1 MAGLNL
7 DNLTSDDLNGDSDND
22 SSSAPLTSFKLP
34 TSMPPRSQSKSVGA
48 LSPSMALP
56 PANNLPSP
64 AAKPLDRVETLE
76 EKIARVMAGINLPK
90 NLPAKS
96 PTALPTS
103 SPFERFSLATKSNS
117 NSSLPVSGVQG
128 QTSPLISPNTTAV
141 TEAVPAAVA
150 EKKKTGGAR
159 IVRPGSNNSL
169 VSLAGEEK
177 SETPNPMSKLSP
189 DVVSTRSQPSTPL
202 IPSSSLVKN
211 SSYEISPRDE
221 STMSRGSLVSPSTGG
236 EIIQTLPSTKGIAID
251 ALEPTVIVP
260 PPDLQPEPVNKS
272 EPINLPENSN
282 PTRAIRGGRIV
293 RGDSPS
299 PALASAP
306 SPSLLKSPEV
316 SPRDLPP
323 SLNQPTEST
332 QKLSLLVNEVPLV
345 NNRAALMSPAELSV
359 QKGAALEEDQ
369 TKQVEEDIQEE
380 QEEEEPV
387 VEEPPSP
394 TAIVEEV
401 MEDLSSPSVAQPLA
415 PVETTPMSSEV
426 ATKPAAPL
434 QSRFSSQPF
443 DTPAPPQKS
452 SRVVRP
458 TSTNAAPSS
467 TTPTPTFTR
476 SKSQERS
483 RTPSSGSSV
492 GSSRQTKPTPST
504 PSFTPQQRRIP
515 ELPSALS
522 TVGYTRTPESSSV
535 GGSAHLNKHNHSH
548 NEWSITKRSLSD
560 NTPTHTHTN
569 TSSQLVTVPRYN
581 TQLSNMFPD
590 SSQQLLHDV
599 KVVVRIRPFTVGEI
613 QSGPRR
619 VVSVNGDKLILVNP
633 NAFDAN
639 PDAIAAAAAAVSLEN
654 MRCNDW
660 AKVFCFDNCF
670 WSYDPTDEGDTYVDQ
685 QGIFD
690 ELGASTSQ
698 DILHGISTCCFA
710 YGHTSTGKTYSM
722 FGGDDLGAPSR
733 GGGKDSFIESED
745 DEGNLHLHPSAGLI
759 PRVFMDVLTNVFAD
773 PEVLHDTKITLSFLE
788 IYQEKIRDCLSP
800 INNSAELRVREHPAL
815 GPYVENLT
823 RVEVESVRDVL
834 ELLYRGYEERST
846 ASTLR
851 NRHSSR
857 SHAIATLELSPADAQ
872 DPFATLATGRK
883 ASGGGPASSIPQPL
897 HIQKHTH
904 IRCQMVDLAG
914 SEKDFENEGGG
925 GGGGGSGG
933 TPTRRGRSTHSSG
946 DSALELKMI
955 RRSLSTLGYIIKAL
969 GQGHSP
975 KGLPFR
981 DSVLTWLL
989 KDALSG
995 HSRTTMLATISPS
1008 HTSYDETLQ
1017 TLKYAERLCQII
1029 PSAKPGMESTA
1040 RVSINDTI
1048 DPELSYALAGEFTK
1062 LKHELG
1068 GQAPGSMAAKHLHQ
1082 HTLSDPQ
1089 QRLAKLDPY
1098 RPNYIEDDARYQST
1112 RGGGGGDDRS
1122 TYSMVP
1128 MSASKR
1134 SNHRAGG
1141 GGGGMTHSYNSSLVG
1156 SGHDLLIEQDLKEAY
1171 RQLHGKYVELQIE
1184 LENTRTDRDS
1194 LHLDVKKLQESLER
1208 AESEK
1213 YLGSRSALSDMT
1225 LALRSA
1231 ESEVNELRGVIL
1243 RKEETSDRL
1252 LGELADERQARETVE
1267 RTARA
1272 QVTELI
1278 NRLEA
1283 LHR

>member
-7 DNLTSDDLNGDSDND
+7 ENLTSDDLNEDSDND
-22 SSSAPLTSFKLP
+22 SSSAPLASFKLS
-34 TSMPPRSQSKSVGA
+34 TSIPPRGGSQSKSVGA
-48 LSPSMALP
+48 LSASMMLP
-56 PANNLPSP
+56 PSNNLPS
-64 AAKPLDRVETLE
+64 AAKPVDRVETLE

-90 NLPAKS
+90 KS

-103 SPFERFSLATKSNS
+103 SPFEKFTLATKSNS
-117 NSSLPVSGVQG
+117 STSLTQASPSPVSAAAPVIE
-128 QTSPLISPNTTAV
+128 SVP
-141 TEAVPAAVA
+141 PAAAA
-150 EKKKTGGAR
+150 EKKRAGGAR
-159 IVRPGSNNSL
+159 IVRPGSSSSL
-169 VSLAGEEK
+169 TSLAGEDK
-177 SETPNPMSKLSP
+177 SETNSLPASKLSLA
-189 DVVSTRSQPSTPL
+189 VVSTPSTPL
-202 IPSSSLVKN
+202 LSPSLQENATEPPV
-211 SSYEISPRDE
+211 EER
-221 STMSRGSLVSPSTGG
+221 TLSRGSLISPSSTGG
-236 EIIQTLPSTKGIAID
+236 DVQRPSRGIAL
-251 ALEPTVIVP
+251 ASVEPAPAVAP
-260 PPDLQPEPVNKS
+260 EPEPVNKPETNNQHS
-272 EPINLPENSN
+272 ENLSS
-282 PTRAIRGGRIV
+282 TKAIRGGRIV

-299 PALASAP
+299 PVVASVP
-306 SPSLLKSPEV
+306 SSTSLKSPEV
-316 SPRDLPP
+316 SPRNSIP
-323 SLNQPTEST
+323 SEPSATLTTEP
-332 QKLSLLVNEVPLV
+332 VIV
-345 NNRAALMSPAELSV
+345 NNRASIMSQEETQPTEVPDLP
-359 QKGAALEEDQ
+359 QQPEEFEEDQ
-369 TKQVEEDIQEE
+369 PAVQPEPVAEQVEAAVDPVSTNEIVDQET
-380 QEEEEPV
+380 EEKIPQ
-387 VEEPPSP
+387 
-394 TAIVEEV
+394 
-401 MEDLSSPSVAQPLA
+401 SSPLVTQPPIPPAMPLPA
-415 PVETTPMSSEV
+415 PLPSQLQTVSSEKVETEPKV
-426 ATKPAAPL
+426 AIAPP
-434 QSRFSSQPF
+434 QSRFSAQPF
-443 DTPAPPQKS
+443 DHTDTTPAPQKS
-452 SRVVRP
+452 ARIFRP
-458 TSTNAAPSS
+458 NTSNPAP
-467 TTPTPTFTR
+467 TPTPVITR
-476 SKSQERS
+476 SKSQERT
-483 RTPSSGSSV
+483 RTPSSNSST
-492 GSSRQTKPTPST
+492 GSSRTKAAPST

-522 TVGYTRTPESSSV
+522 TVGYTARTPESSSSSTP
-535 GGSAHLNKHNHSH
+535 GHFNKQRDQ
-548 NEWSITKRSLSD
+548 NEWSISKRSQVE
-560 NTPTHTHTN
+560 
-569 TSSQLVTVPRYN
+569 TSSMPSQQLTVARYPN
-581 TQLSNMFPD
+581 NQLSNMFPD
-590 SSQQLLHDV
+590 HQPPLLHDV

-685 QGIFD
+685 QGVFE
-690 ELGASTSQ
+690 ELGSSISD
-698 DILHGISTCCFA
+698 DILRGISTCCFA

-722 FGGDDLGAPSR
+722 FGGDDLVQSR
-733 GGGKDSFIESED
+733 TKDSFIESED
-745 DEGNLHLHPSAGLI
+745 EDGNLLLHPSAGLI
-759 PRVFMDVLTNVFAD
+759 PRVFMDVLNRVFAD
-773 PEVLHDTKITLSFLE
+773 SEVLQDTKITLSFLE

-823 RVEVESVRDVL
+823 RVEVESVQDVL

-846 ASTLR
+846 ASTSR

-872 DPFATLATGRK
+872 DPFAVTSSARK
-883 ASGGGPASSIPQPL
+883 TNSTSSIPQPI

-914 SEKDFENEGGG
+914 SEKDYESEGGG
-925 GGGGGSGG
+925 TGTGG
-933 TPTRRGRSTHSSG
+933 TPTRRRAQHSG
-946 DSALELKMI
+946 DSSNEKLELKMI

-1029 PSAKPGMESTA
+1029 PSAKPGMESTG

-1068 GQAPGSMAAKHLHQ
+1068 GNTPGSLAAKHLHQ
-1082 HTLSDPQ
+1082 HTVSDPQ
-1089 QRLAKLDPY
+1089 QRLARLDPY
-1098 RPNYIEDDARYQST
+1098 RPNYIEDDARYQSS
-1112 RGGGGGDDRS
+1112 RGRGGGDDDRS
-1122 TYSMVP
+1122 THSMVLP

-1134 SNHRAGG
+1134 TSRGG
-1141 GGGGMTHSYNSSLVG
+1141 GGGISHSYNGSLIG
-1156 SGHDLLIEQDLKEAY
+1156 SGHDMLIEQDLKEAY

-1194 LHLDVKKLQESLER
+1194 LQLDVNKLQESLER

-1267 RTARA
+1267 KTARV

-1283 LHR
+1283 LHRLVSSFPSLSFPLLR